1 MIDLDIW
8 DAYNLKMQNRKNG
21 GMHVAVRL
29 GWGTNPKNQTARY
42 SKSPLMLVVSMEQVY
57 DEFTLFFMDGNY
69 IYRLM
74 YMMQEWRTGLEV
86 FYRMVNTLK
95 SKSLSPDNPVM
106 PTLDID

>member
-21 GMHVAVRL
+21 GMHVALRL

-74 YMMQEWRTGLEV
+74 LYDARMADWAGGL
-86 FYRMVNTLK
+86 L
-95 SKSLSPDNPVM
+95 PDGEYFEKQIP
-106 PTLDID
+106 